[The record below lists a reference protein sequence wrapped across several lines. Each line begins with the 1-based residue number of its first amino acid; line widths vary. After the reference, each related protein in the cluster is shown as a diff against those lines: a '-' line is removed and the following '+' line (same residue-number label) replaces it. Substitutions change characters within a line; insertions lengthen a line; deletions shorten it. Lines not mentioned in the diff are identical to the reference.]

1 MLNGL
6 FSTLWDKS
14 LADQH
19 RLACCKESCDER
31 IEVPVYAIIPVPL
44 PLLLA
49 VLIALVGDEGWGN
62 LRAKIVAF
70 SIGGI
75 LDQLLL
81 PSEQQ
86 P

>member
-1 MLNGL
+1 M
-6 FSTLWDKS
+6 
-14 LADQH
+14 
-19 RLACCKESCDER
+19 
-31 IEVPVYAIIPVPL
+31 YAIIPVPL